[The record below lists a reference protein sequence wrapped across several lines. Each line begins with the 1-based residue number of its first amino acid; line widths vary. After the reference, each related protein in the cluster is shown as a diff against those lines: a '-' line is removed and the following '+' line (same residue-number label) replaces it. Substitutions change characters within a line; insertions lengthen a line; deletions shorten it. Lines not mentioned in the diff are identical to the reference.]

1 MDNNNKPPVALKLFA
16 GGIAGVS
23 ETIVT
28 YPAEFIKTQRQLPNL
43 SSSTARTS
51 SLALIRNTYHASG
64 LLGFYSGCGALAI
77 SNFLKGGIR
86 FFAFETSRDYLDLVF
101 NTKAEDKNGSR
112 SRSPWVNV
120 LAGLSAGVAESL
132 AVVTPGEALKTRL
145 VQDAAVAAA
154 GQDGRRLQF
163 AGKGVVVVALQVVR
177 TEGISALWRGA
188 LPVMSKQATNSAVR
202 FTMFA
207 SMQEWAGK
215 TWPEMRGNVGT
226 TLAMGAL
233 SGVVTVWVTPFF
245 FMYASMPFDNVKTR
259 MQSTGG
265 GYTGMLD
272 CAAKTLKRDGIG
284 AFWRGTSPRL
294 VRMTLSSGIAFT
306 VYDKVIQAAKLFQQQ
321 PIKELQ
327 TL

>member
-1 MDNNNKPPVALKLFA
+1 MDNNNKPPVALKLLA

-23 ETIVT
+23 ETI
-28 YPAEFIKTQRQLPNL
+28 YPAEFIKTHRQLPNL
-43 SSSTARTS
+43 SSSTSRTS
-51 SLALIRNTYHASG
+51 SLALIRNTYHTSG
-64 LLGFYSGCGALAI
+64 LLGFYSGCGALAT

-86 FFAFETSRDYLDLVF
+86 FFAFETSRDYLDLLF
-101 NTKAEDKNGSR
+101 NAKEVGER
-112 SRSPWVNV
+112 PGVRSPWVNV

-145 VQDAAVAAA
+145 VQDAAAAVASK
-154 GQDGRRLQF
+154 DGRSRQF
-163 AGKGVVVVALQVVR
+163 AGKGVVGVALQVVR
-177 TEGISALWRGA
+177 MEGISALWRGA

-207 SMQEWAGK
+207 SMQEWVGK
-215 TWPEMRGNVGT
+215 RWPEMSGNVGT

-233 SGVVTVWVTPFF
+233 SGIVTV
-245 FMYASMPFDNVKTR
+245 YASMPFDNVKTR
-259 MQSTGG
+259 MQSVGG

-306 VYDKVIQAAKLFQQQ
+306 VYDKVVQAAKLFQQQ

>member
-23 ETIVT
+23 ETFVT
-28 YPAEFIKTQRQLPNL
+28 YPAEFIKTHRQLPNH
-43 SSSTARTS
+43 SSIPTAKTS
-51 SLALIRNTYHASG
+51 SLTLIRNTYNASG
-64 LLGFYSGCGALAI
+64 LLGFYSGCSALAT
-77 SNFLKGGIR
+77 SNFLKSGIR
-86 FFAFETSRDYLDLVF
+86 FFAFETSRDYLDVLF
-101 NTKAEDKNGSR
+101 KTKEQKNSN
-112 SRSPWVNV
+112 RSPWVNV

-145 VQDAAVAAA
+145 VQDAAAAA
-154 GQDGRRLQF
+154 KDGGRRQF
-163 AGKGVVVVALQVVR
+163 AGKGVVGMTLHVVR

-202 FTMFA
+202 FTVFA
-207 SMQEWAGK
+207 SMQERVK
-215 TWPEMRGNVGT
+215 RRWPEASGNMGT

-233 SGVVTVWVTPFF
+233 SGVVTV
-245 FMYASMPFDNVKTR
+245 YASMPFDNVKTR

-265 GYTGMLD
+265 EYTGMLD
-272 CAAKTLKRDGIG
+272 CAAKTLKRDGIW

-294 VRMTLSSGIAFT
+294 VRLTLSSGIAFT
-306 VYDKVIQAAKLFQQQ
+306 VYDKVVQGAKLFQRQ
-321 PIKELQ
+321 PLKELQ